1 MKAWAEDEAR
11 HTAPGKNVQ
20 RGLKVRVELMMAHHF
35 VARETSSHWHVSS
48 RCFVM
53 CNGGREQ
60 SPVSVDW
67 TDLKETVTHSDRSGL
82 MWSREF
88 MHPSIYLIG
97 AHELVFVFFI
107 WIQAK
112 DYTTV
117 NFVRSVRVSLKP
129 LPWIKVTFWIGNSTR
144 FHLHVLFH
152 LVSVQ
157 VTSST
162 PSPGVSVT
170 NLTGPHCVTLDCVA
184 RCVCLGR
191 SGRRD

>member
-11 HTAPGKNVQ
+11 HTVPGKNVQ

-67 TDLKETVTHSDRSGL
+67 TDLKETVTRSDRSGL
-82 MWSREF
+82 MWSSVFARGF
-88 MHPSIYLIG
+88 MHASTYLIG
-97 AHELVFVFFI
+97 AHELVFVFFLFFI

-112 DYTTV
+112 DYTAV
-117 NFVRSVRVSLKP
+117 DFVRSVHVSLKP
-129 LPWIKVTFWIGNSTR
+129 LPWIKVKFWTGIPRDST
-144 FHLHVLFH
+144 
-152 LVSVQ
+152 SVFYS
-157 VTSST
+157 TS
-162 PSPGVSVT
+162 
-170 NLTGPHCVTLDCVA
+170 
-184 RCVCLGR
+184 
-191 SGRRD
+191 